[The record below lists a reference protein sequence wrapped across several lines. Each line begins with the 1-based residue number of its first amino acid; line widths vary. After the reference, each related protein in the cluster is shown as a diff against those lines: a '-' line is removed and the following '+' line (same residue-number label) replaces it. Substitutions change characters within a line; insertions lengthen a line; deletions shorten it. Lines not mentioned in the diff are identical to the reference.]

1 MEKTAPDVAASYL
14 NNDFQ
19 VSYPNTWQY
28 QVTAKAPATYFNKNF
43 EEKEEIRET
52 HVLWEL
58 DKEKTYYKSAMEK
71 MSSKKVRQE
80 AENERMRRT
89 NIGMALNSNIMEKTV
104 DPSQYNKGSG
114 SLKKLPT

>member
-1 MEKTAPDVAASYL
+1 M
-14 NNDFQ
+14 
-19 VSYPNTWQY
+19 
-28 QVTAKAPATYFNKNF
+28 TAKTPATYFNKNF
-43 EEKEEIRET
+43 EEKEEIREA

-71 MSSKKVRQE
+71 MSSKKVKQE

-104 DPSQYNKGSG
+104 DPAQYNKGSG